1 VLNSGESLKA
11 MLEQTIKGNVK
22 VAAVAIL
29 LLHVT
34 ILFFVI
40 PRLSSAVAGAY
51 IPKIF
56 GDGYDQLAENLVKGN
71 GYRFY
76 PDTALTLMREPGY
89 PILLAGLTM
98 VFGTSFTV
106 VKITNMIFAVAT
118 AWLVMLIGMRL
129 MPVGLERY
137 RFLFLIP
144 PVLFLFHPGVV
155 IAESRGGVEMLFA
168 FLITLLLLTILKA
181 TESNNWRDYLISG
194 LVLGITVSVRSTP
207 MLFPIPLFAYL
218 MIVDRRHFSI
228 VTAIRNLLVMVLAM
242 MAVLSPWITRNYFL
256 TGKFIPTA
264 SVLGVSAQAGQY
276 IGKHQFEGRPFWLLD
291 REAARERDR
300 LALNL
305 GYPFEDGME
314 GYYQTFYRTNDEINF
329 SSYLFKRVVAE
340 YRSSPMLFAR
350 CMTQN
355 AFNFWFAGK
364 TWKATAMNA
373 MIQLPYL
380 VLATLGSFKLIRG
393 RSARLA
399 GLVVLFVI
407 YVMGVHVPIL
417 AQARYSIPLISMIA
431 ILASTGL
438 ASLLKRSEPGIVKES
453 PAAA

>member
-1 VLNSGESLKA
+1 LN
-11 MLEQTIKGNVK
+11 QTIKADVK
-22 VAAVAIL
+22 VAAIVIL
-29 LLHVT
+29 LLHVA
-34 ILFFVI
+34 ILFVVI
-40 PRLSSAVAGAY
+40 PRLSSQVAGAY

-106 VKITNMIFAVAT
+106 VKISNMIFAVAT

-129 MPVGLERY
+129 MPGVSERS
-137 RFLFLIP
+137 RFLILIP

-155 IAESRGGVEMLFA
+155 VAESRGGVEMLFA

-181 TESNNWRDYLISG
+181 IEGNSWRDYLISG

-207 MLFPIPLFAYL
+207 MLFPVPLFAYL
-218 MIVDRRHFSI
+218 MIVERRHFSF
-228 VTAIRNLLVMVLAM
+228 VYATRNFSIMVLAM
-242 MAVLSPWITRNYFL
+242 MAVLSPWIVRNYRL

-276 IGKHQFEGRPFWLLD
+276 IGKHQFEGKPFWLLD

-300 LALNL
+300 VASTLN
-305 GYPFEDGME
+305 YPFEDGME
-314 GYYQTFYRTNDEINF
+314 GYYQTFYKTTDELNF
-329 SSYLFKRVVAE
+329 SSYLFKGVVAE

-350 CMTQN
+350 CMAQN

-380 VLATLGSFKLIRG
+380 VLATVGSFRLIRS
-393 RSARLA
+393 RNARTA
-399 GLVVLFVI
+399 GLLVLFVV
-407 YVMGVHVPIL
+407 YVMAVHVPIL
-417 AQARYSIPLISMIA
+417 AQARYSIPLISMVA
-431 ILASTGL
+431 ILASTGV
-438 ASLLKRSEPGIVKES
+438 ASFVMRSAGRVISES